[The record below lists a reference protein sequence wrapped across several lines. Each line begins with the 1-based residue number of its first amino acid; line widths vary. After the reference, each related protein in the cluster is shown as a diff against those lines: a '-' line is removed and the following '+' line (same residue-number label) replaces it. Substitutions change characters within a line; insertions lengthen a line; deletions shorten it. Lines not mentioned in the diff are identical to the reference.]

1 MELLKVNILPAELL
15 DTDERLEEGRYCL
28 ALSPK
33 GDEIVELA
41 EVSAVFRFDYEK
53 DDALFL
59 NGFQSW
65 TYSPERNR
73 KQFDKAMRFVPKALD
88 RKYGFS
94 QYGDGYFSEPVHRK
108 DLRAGYKKGWSY
120 AYVRRGERYAL
131 FASLAEDTGFTRV
144 ILNTADSTVTFR
156 KDCRG
161 RFLAPGE
168 RYTALDVIFPEG
180 EEREVFDRWFE
191 LMGVQALP
199 AEPKIGYTS
208 WYNCYQNISEA
219 QILRDLE
226 GMKTLPVKPHIF
238 QIDDGFEPFVGDWL
252 TVNPEKF
259 PNGLEPIIEKILAE
273 GYQAGVWLA
282 PFVAERDSA
291 LYREHPEWFQYRE
304 GQRIFTGANW
314 SGGFAL
320 DPYNPEV
327 RDYIRKSIERFKA
340 MGVTLFKL
348 DFLYAACM
356 TSRPDKTR
364 GEIMAESMEF
374 LREVCGDCQILG
386 CGVPLASAFGRVEYC
401 RIGPDMTLDFDDKLF
416 MRAFHNERPSTLHT
430 QRNTLYRRQ
439 LDGRAFR
446 NDPDVF
452 LLREEN
458 TTLSEEQKHTL
469 AVVNALFG
477 SVLFGSDDF
486 GAYDEKKRK
495 LFSAL
500 CQLQQARVLRVENG
514 PITDKLR
521 TVAVTYEWKG
531 EEKTIELKI

>member
-1 MELLKVNILPAELL
+1 MELLKVNIQPAELL

-33 GDEIVELA
+33 GDEIVELT
-41 EVSAVFRFDYEK
+41 EVSAVFRFDFEK

-73 KQFDKAMRFVPKALD
+73 KQFDKAMRFVPRALD

-94 QYGDGYFSEPVHRK
+94 QYGDGYFSDPVHRK
-108 DLRAGYKKGWSY
+108 ELRAGYKKGWSY

-131 FASLAEDTGFTRV
+131 FASLAEGTGFTRIV
-144 ILNTADSTVTFR
+144 LNTADSTVSFQ

-259 PNGLEPIIEKILAE
+259 PTVWSPSLKRSWPRAIRPASGWRPSWRSGTPPSTGSIPSGSSTGRASGFSPAPTGPGASRWIPITRRS
-273 GYQAGVWLA
+273 GTT
-282 PFVAERDSA
+282 SA
-291 LYREHPEWFQYRE
+291 R
-304 GQRIFTGANW
+304 
-314 SGGFAL
+314 AL
-320 DPYNPEV
+320 
-327 RDYIRKSIERFKA
+327 SA
-340 MGVTLFKL
+340 
-348 DFLYAACM
+348 
-356 TSRPDKTR
+356 SRPW
-364 GEIMAESMEF
+364 
-374 LREVCGDCQILG
+374 
-386 CGVPLASAFGRVEYC
+386 AS
-401 RIGPDMTLDFDDKLF
+401 
-416 MRAFHNERPSTLHT
+416 PSSSWTSST
-430 QRNTLYRRQ
+430 
-439 LDGRAFR
+439 
-446 NDPDVF
+446 PPV
-452 LLREEN
+452 
-458 TTLSEEQKHTL
+458 
-469 AVVNALFG
+469 
-477 SVLFGSDDF
+477 
-486 GAYDEKKRK
+486 
-495 LFSAL
+495 
-500 CQLQQARVLRVENG
+500 
-514 PITDKLR
+514 
-521 TVAVTYEWKG
+521 
-531 EEKTIELKI
+531 